1 MKILHVDSSFL
12 GSQSVT
18 REVSAATVA
27 QLRKR
32 FPAATVAYRDLAA
45 EPAGHFDL
53 GLLGALAS
61 TDPAS
66 LPADVRASVAQAEA
80 MLAEFLAAD
89 TVVVGAPMYN
99 FGIPTQLKAWIDRI
113 ARAGRTFRYTAAGP
127 EGLAGGKQVILV
139 SSRGGAYAGTPYEA
153 ALDHQEAYLR
163 AIFGFFG
170 ITDFAVIRAEGVNMG
185 PEARA
190 AGIAR
195 ALESSTTVVGA
206 HKAA

>member
-18 REVSAATVA
+18 RELSAATVA

-32 FPAATVAYRDLAA
+32 FPAVTVTYRDLAA
-45 EPAGHFDL
+45 QPPAHLDGT
-53 GLLGALAS
+53 LLGALQA

-66 LPADVRASVAQAEA
+66 LPAAVRADAIYAEA
-80 MLAEFLAAD
+80 LLNEFLEAD
-89 TVVVGAPMYN
+89 TVVIGTPMYN
-99 FGIPTQLKAWIDRI
+99 FAIPTQLKAWIDRL

-127 EGLAGGKQVILV
+127 EGLAGGKQLILV
-139 SSRGGAYAGTPYEA
+139 SSRGGAYAGTPFEA

-170 ITDFAVIRAEGVNMG
+170 ITDVAVIRAEGVNLG

-190 AGIAR
+190 AGIAK
-195 ALESSTTVVGA
+195 ALDASMTVVEA

>member
-18 REVSAATVA
+18 RELSAATVA

-32 FPAATVAYRDLAA
+32 YPSATVVHRDLAA
-45 EPAGHFDL
+45 QALGHLD
-53 GLLGALAS
+53 GTLLGALAS
-61 TDPAS
+61 TDRSS
-66 LPADVRASVAQAEA
+66 LPASVRADADDAEA
-80 MLAEFLAAD
+80 LLNEFLAAD

-99 FGIPTQLKAWIDRI
+99 FAIPTQLKAWIDRL

-139 SSRGGAYAGTPYEA
+139 SSRGGAYAGTPFEA

-190 AGIAR
+190 AGIAK
-195 ALESSTTVVGA
+195 ALAASATVVQA